1 MRGTAYSHSLN
12 QTRRGEMSKR
22 VRQNALELASL
33 EHPIGDRSATMPIH
47 SVARRQ
53 HLLRMGNTS
62 GVSTNRPDN
71 TCSAESCHDQRSSSA
86 ARIRH
91 RRGA

>member
-47 SVARRQ
+47 
-53 HLLRMGNTS
+53 
-62 GVSTNRPDN
+62 
-71 TCSAESCHDQRSSSA
+71 
-86 ARIRH
+86 
-91 RRGA
+91 